1 MTALGVLCCFALFVC
16 LTLLAS
22 SFLLSSLIK
31 TCTCTYDHIILELHV
46 YKRVVYIYIHVPD
59 LYTSGY
65 KNLQLWSEYYT
76 TVVTRMYRMYSG
88 GHNNVQWWSEYYMA
102 VVIYPEHVY

>member
-1 MTALGVLCCFALFVC
+1 M
-16 LTLLAS
+16 
-22 SFLLSSLIK
+22 
-31 TCTCTYDHIILELHV
+31 
-46 YKRVVYIYIHVPD
+46 YIPD

-102 VVIYPEHVY
+102 VVIYPEHVYCILINTISMYVGKYLVMLGVGSISRQ